1 MMNRFLP
8 IFAFILTMLTPSFS
22 QEIMGAGATFPQIL
36 MEKLTQ
42 NYEKESKK
50 QVIYLSAG
58 SGLGLKQLQDK
69 SIDFIFSEKGYTAE
83 ELNANNML
91 QFPVAIG
98 AVVVVVNIS
107 GISSHELVL
116 DAQTLCAIFFGRI
129 QRWNHP
135 DIQKLNPKLILPDL
149 EIVPIHRSDASGTTL
164 LFVTYL
170 KESCPEFMI
179 NIIPDMQLAW
189 PIGAPAMGNDG
200 VVSMVHRIEGAIG
213 YAEYSQSM
221 KQHQAMASFAHD
233 KTTVLNPEF
242 ENFKAAADQIL
253 SSLSLARLATTIR
266 VEGINSW
273 PIMGMTYAI
282 TRRDLSAEKREKLR
296 SFFTWV
302 FQKGR
307 DVSTKAGFVLI
318 TPKMADEIMNT
329 WDQLFDKPAT
339 VMGPLTALPSEESI
353 TVASMPTPAVTAE
366 TPELSTSLPPPAIST
381 TATASNPATGT
392 PATAEPAVAEITPA
406 PPSEA
411 TPATASS
418 PSFASTAEPMSVIPP
433 PPTASQPDPQKSA
446 HQ

>member
-1 MMNRFLP
+1 MNRFLP
-8 IFAFILTMLTPSFS
+8 IFAFILTMLSPSFS
-22 QEIMGAGATFPQIL
+22 QEIMGAGATFPETL

-42 NYEKESKK
+42 NYEKESQK

-69 SIDFIFSEKGYTAE
+69 TIDFIFSEKGYTAQ

-98 AVVVVVNIS
+98 AVVIIVNIS

-116 DAQTLCAIFFGRI
+116 DAKTLCAIFFGRI

-135 DIQKLNPKLILPDL
+135 EIQKLNPKLILPDL
-149 EIVPIHRSDASGTTL
+149 EIVPIHRSDASGTTF
-164 LFVTYL
+164 LFVSYL
-170 KESCPEFMI
+170 KESCPDFMI
-179 NIIPDMQLAW
+179 NIIPDTQLAW
-189 PIGAPAMGNDG
+189 PIGAPAMGNEG

-221 KQHQAMASFAHD
+221 KQHQAMVSFAHD
-233 KTTVLNPEF
+233 KTPILNPEF

-253 SSLSLARLATTIR
+253 STFSLARLATTIR
-266 VEGINSW
+266 VDGINSW
-273 PIMGMTYAI
+273 PLMGMTYAI
-282 TRRDLSAEKREKLR
+282 TRRDLSAEKRERLR

-307 DVSTKAGFVLI
+307 DISTQVGFVLI
-318 TPKMADEIMNT
+318 PPQIAGKIIDT
-329 WDQLFDKPAT
+329 WDQLFEQPST
-339 VMGPLTALPSEESI
+339 VMGRLTTFPTIQPVAEPLGASVPTTPSLGVGE
-353 TVASMPTPAVTAE
+353 ATP
-366 TPELSTSLPPPAIST
+366 PSSSLPPAIDLA
-381 TATASNPATGT
+381 ATAST
-392 PATAEPAVAEITPA
+392 PAAVTLTPLPEVTSSTAL
-406 PPSEA
+406 
-411 TPATASS
+411 S
-418 PSFASTAEPMSVIPP
+418 PSFTSTAEPMPLIPP